1 MSQLTVI
8 LVIVGYLAVLML
20 FSYFTSRHSR
30 SNNDFFVASRRSKWY
45 LVAFGMIGSSV
56 SGISL
61 VAVPAMVATAKF
73 TYLQMCLGFVVG
85 YIVVAT
91 VLLPIFYRNNLT
103 SIYGYLRDRFGI
115 NTHRT

>member
-73 TYLQMCLGFVVG
+73 TYLQMWLCSRLHSGSHSASPHILSQQSDVDIRLSQRAF
-85 YIVVAT
+85 
-91 VLLPIFYRNNLT
+91 RQ
-103 SIYGYLRDRFGI
+103 
-115 NTHRT
+115 

>member
-45 LVAFGMIGSSV
+45 LVAFGMSASPHILSQQSDV
-56 SGISL
+56 DIRLSQR
-61 VAVPAMVATAKF
+61 AF
-73 TYLQMCLGFVVG
+73 RQ
-85 YIVVAT
+85 
-91 VLLPIFYRNNLT
+91 
-103 SIYGYLRDRFGI
+103 
-115 NTHRT
+115 